1 MGASGVT
8 VIGLGAMG
16 SALAR
21 SLIGGRHEVTVWNR
35 TSAKSD
41 EMVELGA
48 VAAPLAADAIDANDV
63 VVVCVRGYSA
73 ADEIFRPSEVAGLLA
88 GKTVIQLGTGTPT
101 EVTEAAAWF
110 AERGAR
116 YVDGAIM
123 NFPKQVGTADC
134 QVLVSGDSVAFGQCS
149 WVLDTFGGDIRYLG
163 EDPAAS
169 AVVNTAAL
177 AFVYAASHAFLGAA
191 AMCDVSGAPLELLG
205 EVVGKFTAQMPPLFE
220 EYVEMIT
227 ARSYDSRNLRLASG
241 VENLEAIIE
250 FGRHAGV
257 DTGLFERGMSQLPR
271 GGRPGLGRQSR
282 RHLRGTPSTAQLIA
296 RVQRLH
302 RFSRGAGNAPLRTTG
317 HQRCRSHP

>member
-1 MGASGVT
+1 MDGSTVT

-16 SALAR
+16 SALVR
-21 SLIGGRHEVTVWNR
+21 SLIGARHGVTVWNR

-48 VAAPLAADAIDANDV
+48 EAAPSVADAIDANDV

-73 ADEIFRPSEVAGLLA
+73 AEEIFRPPEVVALLD

-110 AERGAR
+110 ADRGSR

-123 NFPKQVGTADC
+123 DFPEQVGTPEC
-134 QVLVSGDSVAFGQCS
+134 QVLVSGDPVAFEQCS

-177 AFVYAASHAFLGAA
+177 AYVYATSHAFLGAA
-191 AMCDVSGAPLELLG
+191 AMCDVSDAPLELLG
-205 EVVGKFTAQMPPLFE
+205 EVVAKFTTQMPSLFE
-220 EYVEMIT
+220 EYVAMIT
-227 ARSYDSRNLRLASG
+227 ARSYDSKTLRLATG
-241 VENLEAIIE
+241 AENLEAVID
-250 FGRHAGV
+250 FGRQAGV
-257 DTGLFERGMSQLPR
+257 DTGLFESALHSFRAAADQDVGVNLAATYEVLR
-271 GGRPGLGRQSR
+271 RP
-282 RHLRGTPSTAQLIA
+282 HD
-296 RVQRLH
+296 
-302 RFSRGAGNAPLRTTG
+302 
-317 HQRCRSHP
+317 